1 MKIIKKLTC
10 LIDEELHD
18 AEKYANLALRY
29 KDEDPE
35 ISALFYSLSI
45 EETKHMNMLH
55 DAVTKIIKGIKKE
68 DDPRT
73 EGMKIA
79 YDLLHE
85 KAIEKEKEVAILQSM
100 YRE

>member
-1 MKIIKKLTC
+1 MKEIKKLVG

-18 AEKYANLALRY
+18 SEKYAKLALEY
-29 KDEDPE
+29 KDGNKELA
-35 ISALFYSLSI
+35 SLFYSLSI
-45 EETKHMNMLH
+45 EEHKHMTMLH
-55 DAVTKIIKGIKKE
+55 NAVTKLIESIPP
-68 DDPRT
+68 DADPRT

-85 KAIEKEKEVAILQSM
+85 KAIDKEKEVGVLQSL